1 MLVLKSRDTSLLD
14 SEKRTLRSFF
24 LLYIFFS
31 FVIIVFSSIIY
42 YNSQK
47 ELMFEKQNSKLKKY
61 SSKLIKDLEYMHK
74 NFYDGI
80 KYPRYAN
87 FKSAIYD
94 SSGKLIFSTLEYN
107 DVNLELTIYN
117 THNKTHY
124 IRLLNSFYLGA
135 MYVVIEID
143 NNLKNSFYIKTIFFG
158 TVLFS
163 IFLITGY
170 FLLRLLLKPM
180 RESLHLL
187 DRFIKDTTHEL
198 NTPVS
203 SILANIEMID
213 RDKMVE
219 KNLKKLKRME
229 VAAKT
234 ISTIYDDLT
243 FVALGNKT
251 KNRNENI
258 DIKELLEERGEFFKT
273 LAESKKIKINYDLK
287 SSYIYMDKSKITRVI
302 DNLLSNSIKY
312 NISRGYIMINSSQN
326 YFSIEDSGIGIAKED
341 LNRICQ
347 RYARFNDSEGGFGI
361 GLSIV
366 AAIIDEYSMNIEIKS
381 ELNKGTKV
389 SLRW

>member
-24 LLYIFFS
+24 ILYILFS

-47 ELMFEKQNSKLKKY
+47 ELMFEKQNSQLKRY

-80 KYPRYAN
+80 KYPRYKN

-94 SSGKLIFSTLEYN
+94 SSGKLIFSTLEQN
-107 DVNLELTIYN
+107 NVNLELTIYN
-117 THNKTHY
+117 THDKTHY

-135 MYVVIEID
+135 MYVVIEIE
-143 NNLKNSFYIKTIFFG
+143 NNFINSFYIRTIFFG
-158 TVLFS
+158 IVLFS
-163 IFLITGY
+163 IFLIAGY

-219 KNLKKLKRME
+219 KNLKKLKRIE

-234 ISTIYDDLT
+234 ISTIYEDLT
-243 FVALGNKT
+243 YVALGNKS
-251 KNRNENI
+251 KNRDEDI
-258 DIKELLEERGEFFKT
+258 DLKELLKERGEFFKT
-273 LAESKKIKINYDLK
+273 LAESKKITISYDLK
-287 SSYIYMDKSKITRVI
+287 GSYIYMDRGKMVRVI
-302 DNLLSNSIKY
+302 DNLLSNAIKY
-312 NISRGYIMINSSQN
+312 NKSRGNIMIASTKNS
-326 YFSIEDSGIGIAKED
+326 FSIEDSGIGIAKED
-341 LNRICQ
+341 LSKICQ

-366 AAIIDEYSMNIEIKS
+366 SAIIDEYKMKIEIKS
-381 ELNKGTKV
+381 ELNRGTKV
-389 SLRW
+389 SLIW